1 MTGLNRYFDAQNV
14 FHTPDCAPFEVYA
27 LRYATRDGNRRE
39 NFLEQD
45 PHDAPMPLDYFV
57 WLARSPDMTVL
68 IDTGFS
74 REIAERRKREFL
86 RCPIASL
93 RLLGVEP
100 ERLDH
105 VVLTHLHN
113 DHAANLE
120 KLPNATIHLQ
130 DAEMAY
136 ATGRYMRFSCCG
148 SAYEL
153 DEVLRLVRMN
163 YAGRVEFHDGFA
175 ELAPGL
181 SLHRAGGHT
190 GGLQFVRLWTRR
202 GWLVL
207 ASDTSHFYENFESAR
222 PFHLAFNVGQML
234 DAFVA
239 LKRLASAPDMIVPGH
254 DPLVMQR
261 YPAPRADLQGIA
273 VRLD

>member
-1 MTGLNRYFDAQNV
+1 MTSLDSYFDAQSIYR
-14 FHTPDCAPFEVYA
+14 TPDCAPFEVYA
-27 LRYATRDGNRRE
+27 LRYATRPGSRRE

-45 PHDAPMPLDYFV
+45 PHDGPMPLDYYV
-57 WLARSPDMTVL
+57 WLARSAERTIL

-74 REIAERRKREFL
+74 REIAERRKREFI
-86 RCPIASL
+86 RCPIESL
-93 RLLGVEP
+93 SLLGVESSSL
-100 ERLDH
+100 RD

-136 ATGRYMRFSCCG
+136 ATGRYMRHSCCG

-153 DEVLRLVRMN
+153 DEIVRLLRMN
-163 YAGRVEFHDGFA
+163 YAGRVEFHDGAA
-175 ELAPGL
+175 ELGPGV
-181 SLHRAGGHT
+181 SLHRVGGHT
-190 GGLQFVRLWTRR
+190 AGLQFVRLWTRK
-202 GWLVL
+202 GWLVV
-207 ASDTSHFYENFESAR
+207 ASDASHFYENFETSH
-222 PFHLAFNVGQML
+222 PFHLVFHVGQML
-234 DAFVA
+234 DSFRA
-239 LKRLASAPDMIVPGH
+239 LKRLATSPDMIVPGH

-261 YPAPRADLQGIA
+261 FPPARPDLAGIA

>member
-1 MTGLNRYFDAQNV
+1 MSLIDQHFDAQSV
-14 FHTPDCAPFEVYA
+14 FRTPDCAPFEVYA
-27 LRYATRDGNRRE
+27 LRYATRDGSRRD
-39 NFLEQD
+39 NFLDQD
-45 PHDAPMPLDYFV
+45 PHDGPMPLDYFV

-74 REIAERRKREFL
+74 REIAERRRRDFL
-86 RCPIASL
+86 RCPIGSL
-93 RLLGVEP
+93 ELLGVDP
-100 ERLDH
+100 GSIAH

-136 ATGRYMRFSCCG
+136 ATGRYMRYSCCG

-163 YAGRVEFHDGFA
+163 YAGRVEFHDGHA
-175 ELAPGL
+175 ELGPGI
-181 SLHRAGGHT
+181 SLHHAGGHT
-190 GGLQFVRLWTRR
+190 AGLQFVRLWTRK

-207 ASDTSHFYENFESAR
+207 ASDTSHFYENFQTSR
-222 PFHLAFNVGQML
+222 PFHLAFQVGQML
-234 DAFVA
+234 DSFAA
-239 LKRLASAPDMIVPGH
+239 LKRLASSPDLIVPGH
-254 DPLVMQR
+254 DPQVMER
-261 YPAPRADLQGIA
+261 FPAPSEELKGIA